1 MAIQM
6 PTIDHHLFRTAT
18 LAGALLFSGCT
29 LGPDFAPPASPD
41 VKNYLSKEE
50 AVNARQNLA
59 AGKDIPGLWWT
70 VFRSSALTA
79 LIDRAIKHNPDLQA
93 AQATLTQ
100 AKETAVAK
108 EGSLFPALDAVASG
122 TRQQISGAQF
132 GNPAAG
138 SSLFSIYNTSVQ
150 VSYTLDVFGAIQRQ
164 IEGLSAQAD
173 YQRFQLEGAFLTL
186 AANIVT
192 TVIQEAALR
201 EQITATEDIIA
212 AQAQQLDVIKRQV
225 ALGGASTAAVLA
237 QQSTLA
243 QTRTTLPPLQ
253 QQLAQTRH
261 RLSVLVGD
269 TPNNAPATQFTL
281 ADLHLPEQLPLS
293 LPAKLVRQRPD
304 VRAQEAVLHAASAQ
318 IGVVAASIFPDF
330 TISAN
335 AGSIATEVGDLFVPG
350 SFIWSTG
357 ANLLQPLFHGG
368 EFLHKKRA
376 AVAAYEQAGAQ
387 YRSTVL
393 QAFQNVA
400 DTLSALDFDAAELKT
415 QQAAEQTALDSLT
428 LTQAQFDLGAVSYLA
443 LLTAERDHQQAHLGL
458 IKAQATQ
465 LADTAAL
472 FQALGGGWWNRGNLA
487 TAIMK
492 EHPKE
497 KPAMPFFELLGIGN

>member
-1 MAIQM
+1 MAINM
-6 PTIDHHLFRTAT
+6 PTIDHRLFRTT
-18 LAGALLFSGCT
+18 LTIGALLFSGCT

-41 VKNYLSKEE
+41 VKSYLGKEE
-50 AVNARQNLA
+50 ASHTLQNMAL
-59 AGKDIPGLWWT
+59 GKDIPGLWWT
-70 VFRSSALTA
+70 LFRSPALTA

-108 EGSLFPALDAVASG
+108 EGSLFPALDATASG

-138 SSLFSIYNTSVQ
+138 GSLFSIYNTSVK

-192 TVIQEAALR
+192 TVIQEAGLR

-261 RLSVLVGD
+261 RLSVLAGD

-304 VRAQEAVLHAASAQ
+304 VRAQEATLHAASAQ

-350 SFIWSTG
+350 SFIWNTS

-368 EFLHKKRA
+368 EFLHQKRA

-415 QQAAEQTALDSLT
+415 QQAAEQAALDSLT

-443 LLTAERDHQQAHLGL
+443 LLTAERDHQQARLGL